1 MDGAP
6 LQDAI
11 KRHFPTVSNWSGDKV
26 DETLYGMAVRALK
39 LGNRASRCS
48 LISFFLLV
56 AFDLLSLVKLSSR
69 RPVSR
74 YQQRAAQ
81 FTRSNSSRAPEC
93 FRVQRQPT
101 RSIATTPAEAEI
113 IKLDNTKNQ
122 KERNRSKWVG
132 FSGFEQLLVSVFLF
146 LNLKKNAI
154 VCRPVQRGQEV
165 GEEAGSLQ
173 LKLKTELRCT
183 GEKEKVMTFHCR
195 SQTLVNLLASQKNTT
210 QQPDRVNYIAIAD
223 WPLRCTTS
231 RVPQFHW
238 TGIPSDSE
246 DKNQPQRC
254 SDVVFLSG

>member
-26 DETLYGMAVRALK
+26 DETLYGMAVRALE

-101 RSIATTPAEAEI
+101 RSIGTTPAEAEI

-146 LNLKKNAI
+146 LNLKKKRNRLSAGTK
-154 VCRPVQRGQEV
+154 RPGGGGGGRFVTIEIENRVTVHREKRKGNDF
-165 GEEAGSLQ
+165 SLQ
-173 LKLKTELRCT
+173 VPDSRQLVGLT
-183 GEKEKVMTFHCR
+183 KEHNSTAR
-195 SQTLVNLLASQKNTT
+195 
-210 QQPDRVNYIAIAD
+210 
-223 WPLRCTTS
+223 
-231 RVPQFHW
+231 
-238 TGIPSDSE
+238 PS
-246 DKNQPQRC
+246 
-254 SDVVFLSG
+254 

>member
-1 MDGAP
+1 M
-6 LQDAI
+6 
-11 KRHFPTVSNWSGDKV
+11 
-26 DETLYGMAVRALK
+26 
-39 LGNRASRCS
+39 
-48 LISFFLLV
+48 
-56 AFDLLSLVKLSSR
+56 
-69 RPVSR
+69 
-74 YQQRAAQ
+74 
-81 FTRSNSSRAPEC
+81 
-93 FRVQRQPT
+93 
-101 RSIATTPAEAEI
+101 
-113 IKLDNTKNQ
+113 
-122 KERNRSKWVG
+122 
-132 FSGFEQLLVSVFLF
+132 
-146 LNLKKNAI
+146 
-154 VCRPVQRGQEV
+154 

-254 SDVVFLSG
+254 SDVVCLSGSDPMIANNFSKEKRPDAFFPRSAAKPDQKLPIDRLRTEMRVCKADVLRSH